1 MLFGF
6 DTKLYNL
13 EFAPLIIGS
22 RIFSSS
28 HRSSSIKKMSIK
40 IRRKTP
46 ALKSL
51 YNKVADPETL
61 LKHGDIILYP

>member
-6 DTKLYNL
+6 DTKLYNP

-28 HRSSSIKKMSIK
+28 HRSSSIKKVSLK

-46 ALKSL
+46 VLKSL
-51 YNKVADPETL
+51 YNKVTGPETL
-61 LKHGDIILYP
+61 LKHGDIIPYP